1 MKGGKKMIILV
12 INSGS
17 SSLKIQLMDMT
28 GKKVLCKG
36 LIERIGLAEGS
47 FTYSQGNGE
56 KIVETREI
64 PDHETGISLA
74 LKSITDQQT
83 GVIKDLSEIDAVGHR
98 IVHGGE
104 KIKKP
109 EFLTDEIIRIIQ
121 DCVQLAP
128 LHNPANLLGV
138 KAMKKHL
145 PDAPHVGVFDT
156 AFHTTIPEKAY
167 IYPLAYEY
175 YTEHGIRRF
184 GFHGTSHHYVSL
196 RSAEILDI
204 KPEKFNCISCHF
216 GNGVSISAIQN
227 GKSVDTSLGFGT
239 MAGVPMGTRA
249 GDLDPDIILYLIDQL
264 KMSVTEVRHL
274 IYKNSGL
281 KGLSGLTNDMRDII
295 EAALKGEKRPQLALR
310 IFTRSARKIIGA
322 MATVLGGKLD
332 AIIFTAGIGEN
343 VPEIR
348 SMICEGLEIL
358 GARIDLHKNLIR
370 GKEAII
376 STDDSRV
383 KLMVVPTNE
392 ELMIALETEA
402 LVQGASLPA
411 TP

>member
-1 MKGGKKMIILV
+1 MRILV

-17 SSLKIQLMDMT
+17 SSLKFQLMNMIDREI
-28 GKKVLCKG
+28 LCKG
-36 LIERIGLAEGS
+36 LIERIGSAEGT
-47 FTYSQGNGE
+47 FTYSRGNGE

-64 PDHETGISLA
+64 PDHETAISLA
-74 LKSITDQQT
+74 LQAITDPQA

-104 KIKKP
+104 KIKKS

-121 DCVQLAP
+121 DCVRLAP

-138 KAMKKHL
+138 KALKKLL
-145 PDAPHVGVFDT
+145 PDVPHIGVFDT
-156 AFHTTIPEKAY
+156 AFHTTMPEKAY

-175 YTEHGIRRF
+175 YKKHGIRRF

-196 RSAEILDI
+196 RAAEILGI
-204 KPEKFNCISCHF
+204 KPDKFNCITCHF

-281 KGLSGLTNDMRDII
+281 KGLSGLTNDMRDIV
-295 EAALKGEKRPQLALR
+295 EAALAGKKRPKLALR
-310 IFTRSARKIIGA
+310 IFTRSARKMIGA
-322 MATVLGGKLD
+322 MATVLEGKLD

-343 VPEIR
+343 NVEVR
-348 SMICEGLEIL
+348 AMVCEGLEIL
-358 GARIDLHKNLIR
+358 GARIDLQKNLIR
-370 GKEAII
+370 GKEGII
-376 STDDSRV
+376 STDDSRI

-402 LVQGASLPA
+402 LAQGARKN
-411 TP
+411 

>member
-1 MKGGKKMIILV
+1 MRILV

-17 SSLKIQLMDMT
+17 SSLKFQLMDMIDR
-28 GKKVLCKG
+28 KILCNG
-36 LIERIGLAEGS
+36 LVERIGLEQGTFSYKPGQGEGRVQS
-47 FTYSQGNGE
+47 
-56 KIVETREI
+56 REI
-64 PDHETGISLA
+64 PDHEAGISLA
-74 LKSITDQQT
+74 LKSIINPQI

-104 KIKKP
+104 KIKKS
-109 EFLTDEIIRIIQ
+109 EFLTAEIIGIIQ
-121 DCVQLAP
+121 NCVQLAP
-128 LHNPANLLGV
+128 LHNPANLRGI
-138 KAMKKHL
+138 KAMKKLL
-145 PDAPHVGVFDT
+145 PDVPHVGVFDT

-175 YTEHGIRRF
+175 YTEHSIRRF
-184 GFHGTSHHYVSL
+184 GFHGTSHQYVSQ
-196 RSAEILDI
+196 RAAEILGI
-204 KPEKFNCISCHF
+204 KSEKFNCISCHF

-249 GDLDPDIILYLIDQL
+249 GDLDPDIILYLIDHL
-264 KMSVTEVRHL
+264 KMSVAEVRHL

-295 EAALKGEKRPQLALR
+295 EAALAGEKRPKLALR
-310 IFTRSARKIIGA
+310 IFTRSAHKIIGA
-322 MATVLGGKLD
+322 MATVLEGKLD

-343 VPEIR
+343 IPEIR
-348 SMICEGLEIL
+348 AMICEGLGIL

-402 LVQGASLPA
+402 LVQGAGKS
-411 TP
+411 

>member
-1 MKGGKKMIILV
+1 MIILV

-17 SSLKIQLMDMT
+17 SSLKFQLMDMT
-28 GKKVLCKG
+28 GKRLLCKG
-36 LIERIGLAEGS
+36 LVERIGLEKGT
-47 FTYSQGNGE
+47 FTYQPGQGEGQ
-56 KIVETREI
+56 VQSREI

-74 LKSITDQQT
+74 LKSITDPQV

-109 EFLTDEIIRIIQ
+109 EFLTDEIIKIIE

-128 LHNPANLLGV
+128 LHNPANLIGV
-138 KAMKKHL
+138 KVMEEHL
-145 PDAPHVGVFDT
+145 PDTPHVGVFDT
-156 AFHTTIPEKAY
+156 AFHATMPEEAY
-167 IYPLAYEY
+167 IYPLAHEY

-196 RSAEILDI
+196 RTAEILGI
-204 KPEKFNCISCHF
+204 KPEKINCITCHF

-264 KMSVTEVRHL
+264 KMSVAEVRHL
-274 IYKNSGL
+274 IYKESGL
-281 KGLSGLTNDMRDII
+281 KGLSGLTNDMRDIVS
-295 EAALKGEKRPQLALR
+295 AALTGQKRPQLALK

-322 MATVLGGKLD
+322 MATVLAEKLD

-348 SMICEGLEIL
+348 AMICEGLEIL
-358 GARIDLHKNLIR
+358 GAKIDLKKNHVR

-402 LVQGASLPA
+402 LVQGASLSA

>member
-1 MKGGKKMIILV
+1 MIILV

-17 SSLKIQLMDMT
+17 SSLKYQLMDM
-28 GKKVLCKG
+28 KDREVLCKG
-36 LIERIGLAEGS
+36 VVERIGLAEGTFS
-47 FTYSQGNGE
+47 YQPGQGVGQ
-56 KIVETREI
+56 VQSREI

-74 LKSITDQQT
+74 LKSITDPQT
-83 GVIKDLSEIDAVGHR
+83 GVIKNLSEIDAVGHR

-109 EFLTDEIIRIIQ
+109 EFLTDKIIKIIE
-121 DCVQLAP
+121 DCVELAP
-128 LHNPANLLGV
+128 LHSPPNLLGV
-138 KAMKKHL
+138 TAMKKL
-145 PDAPHVGVFDT
+145 IPDAPHIGVFDT
-156 AFHTTIPEKAY
+156 AFHTTIPEEAY

-196 RSAEILDI
+196 RAAEILGI

-239 MAGVPMGTRA
+239 MSGVPMGTRA

-264 KMSVTEVRHL
+264 KMSVSEVRHL

-281 KGLSGLTNDMRDII
+281 KGLSGLTNDMREIFS
-295 EAALKGEKRPQLALR
+295 AALAGQKRPKLALR

-322 MATVLGGKLD
+322 MATVLEGKLD

-343 VPEIR
+343 IPEIR
-348 SMICEGLEIL
+348 TMICEGLEIL
-358 GARIDLHKNLIR
+358 GARLDLQKNLVR

-376 STDDSRV
+376 SADDSRI

-402 LVQGASLPA
+402 LVQGAGKS
-411 TP
+411 